1 MGILILQQTA
11 AKVYIPSYLARHDTS
26 PMLLFMV
33 FMSCVAAAR
42 AGTRCMI
49 AAVATFAA
57 VLTCFATL
65 IANQSQYSVEFRVNK
80 SAQASS

>member
-1 MGILILQQTA
+1 
-11 AKVYIPSYLARHDTS
+11 HDTS

-49 AAVATFAA
+49 TAVAACAA

-65 IANQSQYSVEFRVNK
+65 IINQSKYSVEFQVN
-80 SAQASS
+80 